1 VDCREGQERLL
12 VFGRCLTL
20 WRAWSREQIDA
31 DSYWRWIRPPPAFCI
46 EFTLDLHILVDRM
59 LTFVLL
65 IVGFALLIKGVDF
78 LIEGAIYE

>member
-1 VDCREGQERLL
+1 LDIDRPWAQRGRGNRRTL
-12 VFGRCLTL
+12 VFISFGF
-20 WRAWSREQIDA
+20 I
-31 DSYWRWIRPPPAFCI
+31 PPPFCI